1 MRGAVGQ
8 TCKVWYFEVSIFWEN
23 NTERQLRYMPGGG
36 TEEHKGG
43 GYRSGQTFRPFRALL
58 TSSVSLPV
66 IMAKRQDPNKR
77 NHQT

>member
-1 MRGAVGQ
+1 
-8 TCKVWYFEVSIFWEN
+8 
-23 NTERQLRYMPGGG
+23 MPGGG